1 MQVGRLV
8 KCSMRAVRTI
18 GDGGGDLSEGV
29 VVMGEKDLHMKYG
42 GVRVLGERRAGW
54 KAACRCLWLP
64 DDWCRK
70 GGREVSRRGNWT
82 SLPTL
87 MR

>member
-29 VVMGEKDLHMKYG
+29 VVVGEKDLHLKYG
-42 GVRVLGERRAGW
+42 GVRVLGEESG
-54 KAACRCLWLP
+54 LESGL
-64 DDWCRK
+64 
-70 GGREVSRRGNWT
+70 
-82 SLPTL
+82 
-87 MR
+87 